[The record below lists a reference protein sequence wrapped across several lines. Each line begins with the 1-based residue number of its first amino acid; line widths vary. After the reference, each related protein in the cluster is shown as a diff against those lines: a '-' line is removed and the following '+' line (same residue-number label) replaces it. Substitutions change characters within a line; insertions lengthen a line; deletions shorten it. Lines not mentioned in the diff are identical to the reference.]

1 MAFVTFI
8 IISNKCLTTN
18 TIMRQR
24 YYLCNCKNYFHFKED
39 VKRPQIP
46 SIASANQD
54 DKELDDAKE
63 ELTNVEPE
71 NRRKG
76 KDVLLSTNCTT
87 KYLQHEDFAP
97 LLEVCNSVNQISVPE
112 GEGEFFSLLSHL
124 RSLNIYSDRDGF
136 LRVCDIV
143 PFQKSYMGHDSIW
156 CVMNHFLPSCF
167 KKVMGHSLH

>member
-18 TIMRQR
+18 TIMRQC

-46 SIASANQD
+46 SIASADQD
-54 DKELDDAKE
+54 DKELDDVKE

-87 KYLQHEDFAP
+87 EYLQHEDFAP

-112 GEGEFFSLLSHL
+112 GEGECVVSIVITFEKFEYLLYKYASFHV
-124 RSLNIYSDRDGF
+124 YT
-136 LRVCDIV
+136 
-143 PFQKSYMGHDSIW
+143 
-156 CVMNHFLPSCF
+156 NHYYLYYFINNFTQDFVSF
-167 KKVMGHSLH
+167 KTLCAE